1 MPGIT
6 RKSVEI
12 FKMCFCDVKI
22 LIASGTPIRVIFQNS
37 VTNADCVQTL
47 ESLDCFL
54 SLPACNRATRM
65 VTPLC
70 PELCPEV
77 EQMIAE
83 NCGDSFFVNN
93 TVDFPSAY

>member
-6 RKSVEI
+6 RKSAEI

-22 LIASGTPIRVIFQNS
+22 LIVSGALIRVIFQNS

-54 SLPACNRATRM
+54 PFQPVIVSLEWLRHYVLNCVQKLNR
-65 VTPLC
+65 
-70 PELCPEV
+70 
-77 EQMIAE
+77 
-83 NCGDSFFVNN
+83 
-93 TVDFPSAY
+93 